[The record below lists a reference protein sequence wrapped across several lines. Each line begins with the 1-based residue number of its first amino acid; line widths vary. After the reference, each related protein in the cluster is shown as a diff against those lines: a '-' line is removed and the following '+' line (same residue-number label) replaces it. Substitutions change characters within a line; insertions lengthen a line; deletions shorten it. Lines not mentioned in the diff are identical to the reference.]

1 MNARTEKKPMS
12 HNKAIKHGKE
22 RRRPYRGSRRFD
34 HSCRN
39 HGGCGYC
46 RGNRLYAASRRVV
59 AADERLKDAT
69 LPELSALISAPD
81 SESHNMPSISGN

>member
-1 MNARTEKKPMS
+1 MS

-46 RGNRLYAASRRVV
+46 RGNRLYAAVRRVV

-69 LPELSALISAPD
+69 LPELPALKSAPVTD
-81 SESHNMPSISGN
+81 SDEMPSIRGN

>member
-1 MNARTEKKPMS
+1 MMSSKDRITANIGHTVIPCVSFRNTRLENTMS

-22 RRRPYRGSRRFD
+22 HRRPYRGSRRFD

-46 RGNRLYAASRRVV
+46 RGNRLYAASRRTVS
-59 AADERLKDAT
+59 ADERLI
-69 LPELSALISAPD
+69 E
-81 SESHNMPSISGN
+81 

>member
-1 MNARTEKKPMS
+1 MS

-46 RGNRLYAASRRVV
+46 RGNRLYAAVRRVV

-69 LPELSALISAPD
+69 LPELSALKSAPVTD
-81 SESHNMPSISGN
+81 SDEMPMNSGN

>member
-1 MNARTEKKPMS
+1 MS
-12 HNKAIKHGKE
+12 HNKAIRHGKE

-46 RGNRLYAASRRVV
+46 RGNRLYAAVRRVV

-69 LPELSALISAPD
+69 MPFIAAPKSAQPSSLNKLPTKR
-81 SESHNMPSISGN
+81 GN

>member
-1 MNARTEKKPMS
+1 MS
-12 HNKAIKHGKE
+12 HNKAIRHGKE

-46 RGNRLYAASRRVV
+46 RGNRLYASVRRVV

-69 LPELSALISAPD
+69 LPDTLGAEISA
-81 SESHNMPSISGN
+81 GL

>member
-1 MNARTEKKPMS
+1 MS
-12 HNKAIKHGKE
+12 HNKAIRHGKE

-46 RGNRLYAASRRVV
+46 RGNRLYAAVRRVV

-69 LPELSALISAPD
+69 LPELPALKSAPVTD
-81 SESHNMPSISGN
+81 SDEMPSIRGN